1 MLRKK
6 QCQHSISAHVKMA
19 THCVKCKT
27 KTESGEGM
35 AVTAKNGRAMISSPC
50 AACGTKKV
58 GLDPRKKA
66 PIQRRVGTS
75 RKPSPKPPHTE
86 HHLPVV
92 TTTGIEKASFARDV
106 SSRRTSRRHAAAR
119 RTPRPRRAGGG
130 GRLLLLRRREV
141 CRDKRVDRWQNMH
154 ENRARAHT
162 HTHTHTHTLAV
173 EHEKREDRPPPQPRG
188 MYLFSICEKCDTKNK
203 WFDKRRCH
211 GTWVTPT
218 EGARRN
224 SKNKE
229 RLNNRKRH

>member
-1 MLRKK
+1 MPTLNLST
-6 QCQHSISAHVKMA
+6 C
-19 THCVKCKT
+19 
-27 KTESGEGM
+27 
-35 AVTAKNGRAMISSPC
+35 KNGNTLRQMQDKDRIRGGYGCNCQERPRNDLEPMCCVRHQEGWVGPSEEGPHS
-50 AACGTKKV
+50 TK
-58 GLDPRKKA
+58 G
-66 PIQRRVGTS
+66 GTS

-154 ENRARAHT
+154 ENRASAHT

-188 MYLFSICEKCDTKNK
+188 MYLFSICEKRDTKNK